1 LQPSPPPPPLPLS
14 PPPPPPPPPPLDS
27 DPFSQLA
34 ELVEE
39 LQLPLANLCE
49 GSWAATSAQV
59 NEVVE
64 AKIEAAF
71 EKIAERIRQQL
82 QRPRENEIPR
92 LFGRG
97 MHAAFENVWPDLR
110 EMLLEY
116 AMSGVER
123 SLTRVRKDLPLKPPP
138 SQPPSRLARVRNRLL
153 YTLYPY
159 DRSFLSQCCQWQYWL
174 LFGTQCVAYFGI
186 SSLFFLT
193 VGARERHRSS
203 AARASPHRPRPR
215 AQAA

>member
-1 LQPSPPPPPLPLS
+1 
-14 PPPPPPPPPPLDS
+14 
-27 DPFSQLA
+27 
-34 ELVEE
+34 
-39 LQLPLANLCE
+39 
-49 GSWAATSAQV
+49 
-59 NEVVE
+59 
-64 AKIEAAF
+64 
-71 EKIAERIRQQL
+71 
-82 QRPRENEIPR
+82 
-92 LFGRG
+92 

-159 DRSFLSQCCQWQYWL
+159 DRSFLSQCCQASRAARDAAPADSTALTPVMPPLRMQWQYWL

>member
-1 LQPSPPPPPLPLS
+1 M
-14 PPPPPPPPPPLDS
+14 DS

-92 LFGRG
+92 LLGRG
-97 MHAAFENVWPDLR
+97 MHAVFENVWPDLR

-123 SLTRVRKDLPLKPPP
+123 GLTRVRKDLPLKPPP

-159 DRSFLSQCCQWQYWL
+159 DRSFLSQCCQ
-174 LFGTQCVAYFGI
+174 
-186 SSLFFLT
+186 
-193 VGARERHRSS
+193 ARRTARD
-203 AARASPHRPRPR
+203 AAPADYCTHTCDASPENAVAVLAPLRHTVRRLFRHLVPLLPRR
-215 AQAA
+215 RRQR